1 MFAQLQ
7 GAGGQGRCCRPGD
20 VFKGDSPVVIDG
32 HWGPL
37 LHERCWFKGDKDL
50 THLPQQKPE

>member
-1 MFAQLQ
+1 ME
-7 GAGGQGRCCRPGD
+7 GADSAGLV
-20 VFKGDSPVVIDG
+20 VFKGDRPVVIDG

-37 LHERCWFKGDKDL
+37 LHEDCWSKDDKDL